1 VDFEALVDM
10 AERQRASGVA
20 LTTLG
25 FGTGNYNDK
34 LLERLAD
41 AGNGNY
47 SYVDSIAEARKVLV
61 SELSSTLFTIAKDVK
76 IQVEFNPAE
85 VLEYRL
91 IGYENRMLA
100 REDFNNDKVDAGDI
114 GAGHRITALYEV
126 VPAGAKGRVDPLRYS
141 SKDQARA
148 KGAGE
153 IANVRLRYKLP
164 DAESSRLL
172 EYPIAKS
179 SLVATNQASTDLRFA
194 ASVAAFGQ
202 LLRGGKYVEQYSYAD
217 VLSLAKNAL
226 GRDDQGYRREFV
238 NLVQV
243 AQSLTPAGTEQV
255 GQIER

>member
-1 VDFEALVDM
+1 
-10 AERQRASGVA
+10 SGVA

-47 SYVDSIAEARKVLV
+47 AYVDSLSEARKVLV

-85 VLEYRL
+85 IAEYRL

-126 VPAGAKGRVDPLRYS
+126 VPIGAKGRIDPLRYGS
-141 SKDQARA
+141 ATTA
-148 KGAGE
+148 AAGNGE

-164 DAESSRLL
+164 DSDTSRLL

-179 SLVATNQASTDLRFA
+179 TLVAPDRTSADLRFA

-202 LLRGGKYVEQYSYAD
+202 LLRGGKYVGTFGYDD
-217 VLSLAKNAL
+217 VVSLAGSAL
-226 GRDDQGYRREFV
+226 GSDSQGYRKEFV
-238 NLVQV
+238 SLVKT
-243 AQSLTPAGTEQV
+243 AQSLTPQAGAEKV
-255 GQIER
+255 GQIGR